1 MAISSPVTEKTDLVS
16 FAIMVNGKEI
26 NGAYQV
32 FSIFV
37 ENAVN
42 RIPAARIHI
51 LDGTPSG
58 EDFPISDSDD
68 FIPGNSITIN
78 TGYHSNN
85 STIFSGIIIKQSLKI
100 TQRGGSMLIVECRD
114 KAIKMTV
121 GRKNAVFV
129 GKTDSDAIS
138 EVISGY
144 GLDKSVEATTPQLP
158 EIIQFYASDWDFM
171 LTRADVN
178 GQIVVVDQGK
188 ITISKPDTSKDPV
201 LSVKYGASLV
211 SIDVTMD
218 SRSQLSAVQ
227 SSSWDMKTQ
236 ALINANAVDPG
247 FVLPGNITSATLAG
261 VMSPSDFHLQSTVP
275 LDQQSLQ
282 VWANARLAKAQLA
295 KITGTAQFQGS
306 SLIKPGLLLQ
316 IEGLGSRFNG
326 NAFVSGIRN
335 RLENGEWATEA
346 DLGWSSEWFAES
358 ELNIMAAPASSQ
370 IPGVQGL
377 QNGVVIQIDEDPDN
391 EYRVLVRIPLID
403 SDSKGVWA
411 RMAQMYATNNAGSF
425 FYPEVG
431 DEVLLGFLNDDP
443 RYPVILGSMY
453 SSAKTAPF
461 EPDKENIN
469 KGLVTNGQL
478 KITFDDKK
486 LITSITTPKKNSIVL
501 SEADEKI
508 TITDQ
513 NNNTITMS
521 SDGVSI
527 KSIKDVNIDAQG
539 NISLNATG
547 NIDIKATA
555 NLTASGMQISA
566 TAEAEAKIHGNAS
579 AELSA
584 SGQVVVQGAMVMIN

>member
-1 MAISSPVTEKTDLVS
+1 MAISSPVPEETDLVS

-26 NGAYQV
+26 NGVYKV

-51 LDGTPSG
+51 LDGTPS
-58 EDFPISDSDD
+58 EADFPISDSDD

-78 TGYHSNN
+78 AGYNSNN
-85 STIFSGIIIKQSLKI
+85 DTIFSGIIIKQSLKI
-100 TQRGGSMLIVECRD
+100 TQRGDSMLILECYD

-121 GRKNAVFV
+121 GRKSAVFV
-129 GKTDSDAIS
+129 SKTDSDAIS
-138 EVISGY
+138 EIISGY
-144 GLDKSVEATTPQLP
+144 GLEKSVEATTPRLP

-178 GQIVVVDQGK
+178 CQIVVVDQGK

-201 LSVKYGASLV
+201 LSVKYGESLV

-218 SRSQLSAVQ
+218 SSRQLSAVQ
-227 SSSWDMKTQ
+227 SSSWDIKTQ

-247 FVLPGNITSATLAG
+247 FVLPGNISSNTLAA
-261 VMSPSDFHLQSTVP
+261 VMSTSEFHLQSTVP

-335 RLENGEWATEA
+335 HLENGEWTTEA
-346 DLGWSSEWFAES
+346 DLGRSSEWFAES
-358 ELNIMAAPASSQ
+358 KLNIKAASASSQ

-377 QNGVVIQIDEDPDN
+377 QNGVVIQIHEDPDN
-391 EYRVLVRIPLID
+391 EYRALVRIPLID
-403 SDSKGVWA
+403 ADSNGVWA
-411 RMAQMYATNNAGSF
+411 RMAQMYASNNAGSF

-461 EPDKENIN
+461 KPDKENIN

-521 SDGVSI
+521 PDGVSI
-527 KSIKDVNIDAQG
+527 ESIKNVNINAQG

-547 NIDIKATA
+547 NIDIKATT

-566 TAEAEAKIHGNAS
+566 TAETEAKIHGNAS

>member
-16 FAIMVNGKEI
+16 FTIMVNGKEI

-32 FSIFV
+32 LSIFV
-37 ENAVN
+37 ENAIN
-42 RIPAARIHI
+42 RIPAAKIQI
-51 LDGTPSG
+51 MDGSPSE
-58 EDFPISDSDD
+58 EDFPISDSND
-68 FIPGNSITIN
+68 FIPGNSIIIN
-78 TGYHSNN
+78 AGYHSIN
-85 STIFSGIIIKQSLKI
+85 SPIFSGIIIKQSLKI
-100 TQRGGSMLIVECRD
+100 TQRGGSILIVECRD

-129 GKTDSDAIS
+129 SKSDSDTIS

-144 GLDKSVEATTPQLP
+144 GIDKSIEATTPQLP

-178 GQIVVVDQGK
+178 GQIVMVDQGK

-201 LSVKYGASLV
+201 LSVKYGESLT

-236 ALINANAVDPG
+236 AIINANAVDPG

-261 VMSPSDFHLQSTVP
+261 VMSPSDFYLQSTVP

-326 NAFVSGIRN
+326 NAFVSGIRH

-346 DLGWSSEWFAES
+346 DLGWSSDWFAES

-391 EYRVLVRIPLID
+391 EYRVLVKIPLID

-411 RMAQMYATNNAGSF
+411 RMAQMYATNKAGSF

-461 EPDKENIN
+461 EPDKENTN

-521 SDGVSI
+521 TDGISVQ
-527 KSIKDVNIDAQG
+527 SIKDVNISAQG

-547 NIDIKATA
+547 NIDIKATG